1 MKILKI
7 LDPDAALR
15 EIYHMYFCSRHG
27 QNGQGLSV
35 HVYTRV
41 VTPVAQEACWYHV
54 FSPEFEKIIYFE

>member
-7 LDPDAALR
+7 LDPDVALK
-15 EIYHMYFCSRHG
+15 EIYRMYFCSRHG

-41 VTPVAQEACWYHV
+41 VTPVAQEAC
-54 FSPEFEKIIYFE
+54 